1 MVSAPPHLH
10 RTSHAIHARRP
21 ALLCRKIADSL
32 KEAEEL
38 QGQVA
43 ALMDAGAGALLPP
56 AQTSTAPALLAASV
70 AEVQYLTGLS
80 QIQSRILQQQRQLQG
95 DLVYIVAHTWDTPSA
110 DPPHTV
116 T

>member
-10 RTSHAIHARRP
+10 RTSHAIHTRRP